1 MLSAA
6 INGNFLLSKD
16 TSQNFELEPVDNHR
30 QANVCGPMDD
40 NLKTIE
46 RRLGVKISYR
56 GHQFKVVGKPNNCQ
70 AAIDIIK
77 DLYIETACVKNES
90 KTITP
95 EMLHLALLD
104 APVLEQDPEQKHSQQ
119 VNNSGADNLDEC
131 FDKMFTIKTKRGL
144 VKPRNKNQQSYVQ
157 SILTNDISFGVG
169 VAGTGKTYLA
179 VACAIDALE
188 RQEIR
193 RILLTR
199 PAVEAGEKL
208 GFLPGDL
215 SQKVDPYLRPLYD
228 ALFEMLGFEKV
239 EKLIERKVIEIAPL
253 AYMRGRTLN
262 DAFIILD
269 ESQNTTVEQMK
280 MFLTR
285 IGFNS
290 KAVITGDITQVD
302 LPKSQ
307 RSGLRHSIDVL
318 DNVPGVSFNFFQS
331 KDVVRHPVVAR
342 IIDAYETYEQ
352 QENTIKQQA
361 KQAIKQEKAK
371 KEISQNDNNEH

>member
-1 MLSAA
+1 MTKESSHQLT
-6 INGNFLLSKD
+6 L
-16 TSQNFELEPVDNHR
+16 TPVDNDR
-30 QANVCGPMDD
+30 QANLCGPMDD

-46 RRLGVKISYR
+46 RRLGVEISYR
-56 GHQFKVVGKPNNCQ
+56 GNQFKILGKPANCH
-70 AAIDIIK
+70 AVIELLK
-77 DLYIETACVKNES
+77 NLYLETEMVKGES
-90 KTITP
+90 KVITD
-95 EMLHLALLD
+95 EMVHLAILD
-104 APVLEQDPEQKHSQQ
+104 AKVLEQEPTKVDVDYE
-119 VNNSGADNLDEC
+119 
-131 FDKMFTIKTKRGL
+131 KMVTIKTKRGV
-144 VKPRNKNQQSYVQ
+144 VKPRNKNQQSYVHNV
-157 SILTNDISFGVG
+157 ITNDISFGVG

-179 VACAIDALE
+179 VACAVDALE

-239 EKLIERKVIEIAPL
+239 EKLIERNVIEIAPL

-262 DAFIILD
+262 DAFVILD
-269 ESQNTTVEQMK
+269 ESQNTTIEQMK

-290 KAVITGDITQVD
+290 RAVITGDITQVD
-302 LPKSQ
+302 LPRGQK
-307 RSGLRHSIDVL
+307 SGLRHAIEVL
-318 DNVPGVSFNFFQS
+318 QDIPGISFNFFQS

-342 IIDAYETYEQ
+342 IVEAYDAHDQKVNRQKQ
-352 QENTIKQQA
+352 QEKE
-361 KQAIKQEKAK
+361 KQALNNKA
-371 KEISQNDNNEH
+371 QTNDPT